1 MTAHLE
7 IVRDGKTRLR
17 LIIGKRAHEP
27 VVFAADEVSRYVHEM
42 TGVKLPIVRLTRDAA
57 ELCLEPIGHRGAKAG
72 PRQDSRTANHDGDAS
87 RIIVTTAGACI
98 RGGSGRAV
106 LYGAY
111 DLLEQLGCGF
121 CVPGEDTVPR
131 KRSLTLRAGDRQVSP
146 AFTYRGQLDFPLG
159 SIQRSEI
166 LIDWLA
172 KNRLNWYHAGAN
184 ASTLPVERR
193 RRQSNGSSERW
204 TVRRG
209 AVCDALKQRGLR
221 LHFGG
226 HTMMTWLSD
235 EYFDAHPEWFALID
249 GKRGALDS
257 VRHRPLCVTNQAMHR
272 QLVRN
277 MRRFLD
283 ENPQA
288 EILDLWHPD
297 SDAFCHCP
305 QCLCGVS
312 GDHGD
317 EFVGMA
323 YLRSFVTFSN
333 AVAEQLQRTHPH
345 VRVSPLVNYSQST
358 NWPLPAQLEIT
369 DNVLVGLAHFPP
381 LRDSY
386 LPLAGDPHSEGNTR
400 LLGIDL
406 SWKAKAKR
414 TYLYEYYNS
423 WYMPFI
429 HPQALLAGRDLK
441 LLSALGFNGLSSDM
455 WGWTPVNLYVVARL
469 MWDPSCSARALV
481 KDFCR
486 RYYVKAADPMF
497 EYWMGLEEL
506 FQGIPGYL
514 SSEQAMATCR
524 KARRRWVSYLKDV
537 ASDVSDPI
545 LRSRIERC
553 LLPWRNLGDRNK
565 ARWWAVPAFNEDDSS
580 PN

>member
-1 MTAHLE
+1 MTDHLD
-7 IVRDGKTRLR
+7 IVRNGMTRLR
-17 LIIGKRAHEP
+17 LIVGEHAHEP
-27 VVFAADEVSRYVHEM
+27 VVFAAHEVRRYVHEM
-42 TGVKLPIVRLTRDAA
+42 TGAELPIVRRARGAA
-57 ELCLEPIGHRGAKAG
+57 ELCLESVGRRGAKAG
-72 PRQDSRTANHDGDAS
+72 PRQCRRTANDSSDTY
-87 RIIVTTAGACI
+87 RIRVNSAGACI
-98 RGGSGRAV
+98 SGESARAA

-146 AFTYRGQLDFPLG
+146 AFAYRGQLDFPLG
-159 SIQRSEI
+159 SIQRSKI
-166 LIDWLA
+166 LIDWIA

-193 RRQSNGSSERW
+193 RRQSTEPSERW
-204 TVRRG
+204 TVRRR

-221 LHFGG
+221 LQFGG

-235 EYFDAHPEWFALID
+235 EYFDAHPEWFALIN
-249 GKRGALDS
+249 GKRGSLGS
-257 VRHRPLCVTNQAMHR
+257 GRHRPLCVTNQPMRR

-312 GDHGD
+312 EDHGD

-323 YLRSFVTFSN
+323 YLRSFVGFAN

-358 NWPLPAQLEIT
+358 NWPLPAHVEINN
-369 DNVLVGLAHFPP
+369 NVLVGLAHFPP

-386 LPLAGDPHSEGNTR
+386 LPLTGDPHSEGNTR

-406 SWKAKAKR
+406 SWKSKAQH

-469 MWDPSCSARALV
+469 MWDPSRSAQALV
-481 KDFCR
+481 ADFCR
-486 RYYVKAADPMF
+486 RYYGRAADPMYD
-497 EYWMGLEEL
+497 YWMGLEEL

-524 KARRRWVSYLKDV
+524 KARRRCVSYLKDV
-537 ASDVSDPI
+537 ASSVSDTA

-553 LLPWRNLGDRNK
+553 LLPWLNLEDRNR
-565 ARWWAVPAFNEDDSS
+565 ARWWAVPSFKEDDSS
-580 PN
+580 PD